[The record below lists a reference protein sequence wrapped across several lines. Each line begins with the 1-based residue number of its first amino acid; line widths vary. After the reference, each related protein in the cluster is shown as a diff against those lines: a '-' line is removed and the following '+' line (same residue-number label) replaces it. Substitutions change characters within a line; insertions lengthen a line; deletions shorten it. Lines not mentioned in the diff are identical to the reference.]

1 MSGPTIAVVTC
12 RDGDHRRAAA
22 EAADAPLIAALR
34 ARGAGVEH
42 VGWAAPVDWSRADLA
57 VVRSA
62 WDYAEDRD
70 TFVTWAAGVGQVTAL
85 WNPADVLRWNTHK
98 GYLLELEERGAPV
111 VATAWLAQGDR
122 VDLGELR
129 AARGWD
135 RVVCKPAVGNGGEG
149 LHVSAVDP
157 ALDAR
162 VDQAA
167 LDTLLAAGDVLV
179 QPLLA
184 RVATDGETSVVVLDG
199 EVSHLVRKLPAEGDV
214 RAHAH
219 RGGRYERVEP
229 VGDDAEAAALAS
241 WVVEAC
247 GVEVAYARVDLLR
260 ADDGTWQV
268 GEVELTEPDLLLDH
282 APGAADRLAEVLLA
296 RAGG

>member
-12 RDGDHRRAAA
+12 RDGDPRRGHA
-22 EAADAPLIAALR
+22 EAADAPLLAALR

-70 TFVTWAAGVGQVTAL
+70 TFVTWAAGVGQVTSL
-85 WNPADVLRWNTHK
+85 WNPPDVLRWNSHK

-111 VATAWLAQGDR
+111 VPTAWLARGDR
-122 VDLGELR
+122 VELTDLR

-149 LHVSAVDP
+149 LHVGGE
-157 ALDAR
+157 DAAT
-162 VDQAA
+162 DQAA
-167 LDTLLAAGDVLV
+167 LDALLTSGDVLV
-179 QPLLA
+179 QPLLG
-184 RVATDGETSVVVLDG
+184 RVATDGETSVVLLGG
-199 EVSHLVRKLPAEGDV
+199 EVSHLVRKHPPQGDV

-219 RGGRYERVEP
+219 RGGRYERIEP
-229 VGDDAEAAALAS
+229 VGDDAEAAALAA

-247 GVEVAYARVDLLR
+247 GVELAYARVDLLR

-268 GEVELTEPDLLLDH
+268 GEVELTEPDLLLSH
-282 APGAADRLAEVLLA
+282 APGAADRLAEVLLE
-296 RAGG
+296 RAGGGA